1 MSPWQTYTLVE
12 KEEYSK
18 IEAFIFGKI
27 GWFAAS
33 FCKTCRKRFIVRTFC
48 GKRIYWVEKDAKV
61 FAISWNELLRWRI

>member
-1 MSPWQTYTLVE
+1 MSPWQTYTVVE

-18 IEAFIFGKI
+18 IGAFIFGKI

-48 GKRIYWVEKDAKV
+48 GKNFVELT
-61 FAISWNELLRWRI
+61 FALENIGKERTQI